1 MSNGSLEQIL
11 KTNIEKIRKAKEQD
25 KLVVF
30 VGAGVSVN
38 SKLPTWYDLVSEL
51 AEEMGMNVGN
61 SVDSFMQIPQYYFNE
76 RGEKE
81 YLEKIEGILNRKTYK
96 PNIIHEQIIDLNPK
110 HIITTNYDDLLE
122 QSFKL
127 YNKSYHVVSDNS
139 DLPYASQDQMLI
151 KMHGCLKKKNI
162 VLKED
167 DYLSYS
173 SNFKLIETYIKSL
186 FSTHII
192 LFIGYSAEDPNF
204 KLIFQWVKDI
214 LNKDFQ
220 PAYLIDISEEFNLL
234 KYNYYKNRGIHI
246 IYSNNLEQNKE
257 DGLEECK
264 LENPKGKKLFN
275 ILKRINDIEEE
286 HIVSRIYNNLREF
299 ENVNAVQPKDILKA
313 TGYNSEMVYENG
325 LIRGVKIGGE
335 LYELLSNIKG
345 IGKNKKEV
353 NLFRKDLLSNY
364 KQVLRYILSVLKK
377 ANIRG
382 IKFFNEEIF
391 YFTLTWC
398 IDDIETPILK
408 MEYNFDYKSMWDTL
422 MSSEAQTG
430 LEGNPADRMSDMFLS
445 YKLNSLDKAYGKLRE
460 LSRSTF
466 EDREFLNYY
475 LVEFNKNHISGVY
488 KWFTGSKNQKNNLNE
503 MEIRDLDNLNLQMPI
518 SERKKSPFIQSIL
531 SFNFVYSNM
540 YKSGEILKKLK
551 NEKKLVE
558 RGGQSIGPHLS
569 NLYNN
574 TYNFWLFIN
583 NNYLIVEHYSDVKVI
598 YNNFIEGM
606 TANYSIHISD
616 NCEDIQVNKL
626 DSVDSFILYIMLS
639 KIQGKE
645 LVTILDK
652 YKVKEMKIDEEAREY
667 LFNVFLNFIGA
678 FVVKEIHT
686 NLESEFE
693 NILRNFL
700 VIFSV
705 IDLNKLEAELILQN
719 LSNLVSYTHSYDYF
733 KYLNKFIKSLGPK
746 VLSLKAEVV
755 INFYSR
761 LLQKVLNNSLTLSE
775 YEGLKTSNVFYS
787 LSKLNIT
794 NVEEKSAKLSSDLLN
809 RLEFEI
815 KYNLLHDINKGL
827 LLIFS
832 AMIPITDLVE
842 EKKLLQEKFHG
853 IMNSIDKQSLDSEGI
868 RLLLLILHNAILT
881 ELFIKKEAPIKI
893 LEEMVV
899 GSKGHSLL
907 RELIFNNVTLLV
919 SDYGV
924 KRADIPELIWNLIN
938 KGTFEEFYFVPEYFD
953 YNLFEINWLYKL
965 TQEEIKS
972 FSEIE
977 EFHNQVRDVYN
988 SYTAEELLDVDKE
1001 LLLRM
1006 MTVLVNA

>member
-11 KTNIEKIRKAKEQD
+11 KTNIEKIRKAKEHD

-246 IYSNNLEQNKE
+246 IYSNNLEQSKE

-275 ILKRINDIEEE
+275 ILKRINDIEDE
-286 HIVSRIYNNLREF
+286 HIISRIYNNLREF
-299 ENVNAVQPKDILKA
+299 ENVNTVQPKDILKA
-313 TGYNSEMVYENG
+313 TGYNSKMVYENG

-398 IDDIETPILK
+398 IDDIKTPILK

-430 LEGNPADRMSDMFLS
+430 LEGNSADRMSDMFLS

-488 KWFTGSKNQKNNLNE
+488 KWFTSSKNQKNNLNE

-518 SERKKSPFIQSIL
+518 SERKRSPFIQSIL

-616 NCEDIQVNKL
+616 NREDIQVNKL
-626 DSVDSFILYIMLS
+626 DSMDSFILYIMLS

-705 IDLNKLEAELILQN
+705 IDLNKLEVELILQN
-719 LSNLVSYTHSYDYF
+719 LSNLVSYTHSYEYF

-761 LLQKVLNNSLTLSE
+761 LLQKVLNNSLTPSE
-775 YEGLKTSNVFYS
+775 YEGLKTFNVFYS

-794 NVEEKSAKLSSDLLN
+794 NVEGKSAKLSSDLLN

-853 IMNSIDKQSLDSEGI
+853 IINSIDKQSLDSEGI

-881 ELFIKKEAPIKI
+881 ELFIKKEDPIKI
-893 LEEMVV
+893 LEEMVA

-924 KRADIPELIWNLIN
+924 KRADIPELIWDLIN

-953 YNLFEINWLYKL
+953 YNLFKINWLYKL

>member
-531 SFNFVYSNM
+531 SFNFVYSTM

-761 LLQKVLNNSLTLSE
+761 LLQKVLNNALTLSE

>member
-1 MSNGSLEQIL
+1 MSNESLEQIL
-11 KTNIEKIRKAKEQD
+11 KTNIEKIRKAKEHD

-38 SKLPTWYDLVSEL
+38 SELPTWYNLVSEL

-246 IYSNNLEQNKE
+246 IYSNNSEHSKE

-275 ILKRINDIEEE
+275 ILKRINDIEDE
-286 HIVSRIYNNLREF
+286 HIISRIYNNLREF

-382 IKFFNEEIF
+382 IKF
-391 YFTLTWC
+391 LVR
-398 IDDIETPILK
+398 K
-408 MEYNFDYKSMWDTL
+408 
-422 MSSEAQTG
+422 
-430 LEGNPADRMSDMFLS
+430 FL
-445 YKLNSLDKAYGKLRE
+445 
-460 LSRSTF
+460 F
-466 EDREFLNYY
+466 HFY
-475 LVEFNKNHISGVY
+475 LVY
-488 KWFTGSKNQKNNLNE
+488 
-503 MEIRDLDNLNLQMPI
+503 
-518 SERKKSPFIQSIL
+518 
-531 SFNFVYSNM
+531 
-540 YKSGEILKKLK
+540 
-551 NEKKLVE
+551 
-558 RGGQSIGPHLS
+558 
-569 NLYNN
+569 
-574 TYNFWLFIN
+574 
-583 NNYLIVEHYSDVKVI
+583 
-598 YNNFIEGM
+598 
-606 TANYSIHISD
+606 
-616 NCEDIQVNKL
+616 
-626 DSVDSFILYIMLS
+626 
-639 KIQGKE
+639 
-645 LVTILDK
+645 
-652 YKVKEMKIDEEAREY
+652 
-667 LFNVFLNFIGA
+667 
-678 FVVKEIHT
+678 
-686 NLESEFE
+686 
-693 NILRNFL
+693 
-700 VIFSV
+700 
-705 IDLNKLEAELILQN
+705 
-719 LSNLVSYTHSYDYF
+719 
-733 KYLNKFIKSLGPK
+733 
-746 VLSLKAEVV
+746 
-755 INFYSR
+755 
-761 LLQKVLNNSLTLSE
+761 
-775 YEGLKTSNVFYS
+775 
-787 LSKLNIT
+787 
-794 NVEEKSAKLSSDLLN
+794 
-809 RLEFEI
+809 
-815 KYNLLHDINKGL
+815 
-827 LLIFS
+827 
-832 AMIPITDLVE
+832 
-842 EKKLLQEKFHG
+842 
-853 IMNSIDKQSLDSEGI
+853 
-868 RLLLLILHNAILT
+868 
-881 ELFIKKEAPIKI
+881 
-893 LEEMVV
+893 
-899 GSKGHSLL
+899 
-907 RELIFNNVTLLV
+907 
-919 SDYGV
+919 
-924 KRADIPELIWNLIN
+924 
-938 KGTFEEFYFVPEYFD
+938 
-953 YNLFEINWLYKL
+953 
-965 TQEEIKS
+965 
-972 FSEIE
+972 
-977 EFHNQVRDVYN
+977 
-988 SYTAEELLDVDKE
+988 
-1001 LLLRM
+1001 
-1006 MTVLVNA
+1006 

>member
-51 AEEMGMNVGN
+51 AEEMGMSVGN

-705 IDLNKLEAELILQN
+705 IGLNKLEAELILQN

-919 SDYGV
+919 RDYGV

>member
-11 KTNIEKIRKAKEQD
+11 KTNIEKIRKAKEHD

-81 YLEKIEGILNRKTYK
+81 YLEKIEGILNRKNYK
-96 PNIIHEQIIDLNPK
+96 PNIIHEQIINLNPK

-246 IYSNNLEQNKE
+246 VYSNNLEQSKV

-275 ILKRINDIEEE
+275 ILKRINDIEDE
-286 HIVSRIYNNLREF
+286 HIISRIYNNLREF

-313 TGYNSEMVYENG
+313 TGYNSEMFYENG
-325 LIRGVKIGGE
+325 LVREVKIGGE

-364 KQVLRYILSVLKK
+364 KQELRYILSVLKK

-382 IKFFNEEIF
+382 IRFFNEEVF
-391 YFTLTWC
+391 YLTLTWC
-398 IDDIETPILK
+398 IDDIKTPILK
-408 MEYNFDYKSMWDTL
+408 MEYNFDYKSMWNTL

-445 YKLNSLDKAYGKLRE
+445 YKLNSLDKTYGKLRE

-488 KWFTGSKNQKNNLNE
+488 KWFTSSKNQKNNLNE

-531 SFNFVYSNM
+531 SFNFVYHNM

-574 TYNFWLFIN
+574 TYNFWVFIN

-616 NCEDIQVNKL
+616 NREDIQVNKL
-626 DSVDSFILYIMLS
+626 DSMDSFILYIMLS
-639 KIQGKE
+639 KIQGEE

-719 LSNLVSYTHSYDYF
+719 LSNLVSYTHSDEYF
-733 KYLNKFIKSLGPK
+733 KYLNKFIKSLEPK

-755 INFYSR
+755 INFYLR
-761 LLQKVLNNSLTLSE
+761 LLQKVLNNSLTPSE
-775 YEGLKTSNVFYS
+775 YEGLKMFNIFYS
-787 LSKLNIT
+787 LSKLDIT
-794 NVEEKSAKLSSDLLN
+794 NVEGKSAKLSSDLLN

-832 AMIPITDLVE
+832 AMIPIADLVE
-842 EKKLLQEKFHG
+842 EKKLIQEKFHG
-853 IMNSIDKQSLDSEGI
+853 IMNSIDKQSLESEGM
-868 RLLLLILHNAILT
+868 RLLLLILHNSILRG
-881 ELFIKKEAPIKI
+881 LFIKKEDSIKI
-893 LEEMVV
+893 LEEMVA
-899 GSKGHSLL
+899 GSKGHSFL
-907 RELIFNNVTLLV
+907 RELIFDNVTLLV

-924 KRADIPELIWNLIN
+924 KIADIPELIWDLIN
-938 KGTFEEFYFVPEYFD
+938 KGTFEELYFVPEYFD
-953 YNLFEINWLYKL
+953 YNYFKINWLYKL
-965 TQEEIKS
+965 TQEEIKN

-988 SYTAEELLDVDKE
+988 SYTAEELLDMDKE

>member
-1 MSNGSLEQIL
+1 MSNESLEQIL
-11 KTNIEKIRKAKEQD
+11 KTNIEKIRKAKEHD

-38 SKLPTWYDLVSEL
+38 SELPTWYDLVSEL

-246 IYSNNLEQNKE
+246 IYSNNSGQSKE

-275 ILKRINDIEEE
+275 ILKRINDIEDE
-286 HIVSRIYNNLREF
+286 HIISRIYNNLREF

-364 KQVLRYILSVLKK
+364 KQVLRYILSILKK

-382 IKFFNEEIF
+382 IKFFSEEVF
-391 YFTLTWC
+391 YFTFTWC
-398 IDDIETPILK
+398 IDDIKTPILK

-488 KWFTGSKNQKNNLNE
+488 KWFTSSKNQKNNLNQ

-616 NCEDIQVNKL
+616 NREDIQVNKL
-626 DSVDSFILYIMLS
+626 DSMDSFILYIMLS

-719 LSNLVSYTHSYDYF
+719 LSNLVSYTHSYEYF

-746 VLSLKAEVV
+746 VLSLKAELV
-755 INFYSR
+755 INFYLR

-775 YEGLKTSNVFYS
+775 YEGLKTFNVFYS

-794 NVEEKSAKLSSDLLN
+794 NVEGKSAKLSSDLLN

-832 AMIPITDLVE
+832 AMIPITDLIE

-881 ELFIKKEAPIKI
+881 ELFIKKEDPINI
-893 LEEMVV
+893 LEEMVA

-919 SDYGV
+919 RVYGV
-924 KRADIPELIWNLIN
+924 KRADIPELIWDLIN
-938 KGTFEEFYFVPEYFD
+938 KGTFEEFYFVPEHFD
-953 YNLFEINWLYKL
+953 YNLFKINWLYKL

-988 SYTAEELLDVDKE
+988 SYTEEELLGLEKV

-1006 MTVLVNA
+1006 MSVLAI